1 MNFKTL
7 TIILGVVVASI
18 VLGTS
23 VISGDIFGKVAAI
36 KATHQPDAELKSD
49 AVDELLWWK
58 YDNCC
63 YSLFDRI
70 VDSAPAYLPVRS
82 LGLR

>member
-23 VISGDIFGKVAAI
+23 VISGDPFGQVAAI
-36 KATHQPDAELKSD
+36 KAAHQPDAEIKSD
-49 AVDELLWWK
+49 AVDELWWK